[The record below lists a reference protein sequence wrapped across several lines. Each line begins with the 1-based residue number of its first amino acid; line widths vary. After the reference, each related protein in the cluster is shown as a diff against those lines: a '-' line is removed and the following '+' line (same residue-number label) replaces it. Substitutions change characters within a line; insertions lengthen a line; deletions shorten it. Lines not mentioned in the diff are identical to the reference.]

1 MSQIIE
7 FGNDSLA
14 IFKDFLVKKSPKSI
28 LLVTGK
34 NSYKSCGAQSILEKI
49 LINYTFTRFFD
60 FEENPKIEDVAVG
73 VKIFNKINS
82 DLIIAVGGGS
92 VIDMAKLINF
102 FNKKKHPFI
111 NHFSSSLNKKEIVP
125 FVAIPTTSGTGSEAT
140 HFAVVYSNKKKYSLA
155 NNLLLPSLVCIVPKF
170 TYKINNYLTAVT
182 AIDALSQA
190 IESFWNVNSNEE
202 SLKYA
207 QDSIRIIWEHL
218 PKVLKE
224 NNKVD
229 RDMISKASL
238 LSGKAINIT
247 KTTAPHAF
255 SYFLTYKLG
264 IPHGHAVA
272 ITLPFFCRY
281 NNEITLKTNNDKRGF
296 KFVKKKIES
305 ISAILNI
312 RSEMLGTVL
321 QKFLHKIE
329 LTIDFRELENFR
341 VFVEEWKQNVNF
353 ERLKNNPRKVESS
366 VWPELSEYLLKNS
379 IITHN

>member
-1 MSQIIE
+1 
-7 FGNDSLA
+7 
-14 IFKDFLVKKSPKSI
+14 
-28 LLVTGK
+28 
-34 NSYKSCGAQSILEKI
+34 
-49 LINYTFTRFFD
+49 
-60 FEENPKIEDVAVG
+60 
-73 VKIFNKINS
+73 
-82 DLIIAVGGGS
+82 
-92 VIDMAKLINF
+92 
-102 FNKKKHPFI
+102 
-111 NHFSSSLNKKEIVP
+111 
-125 FVAIPTTSGTGSEAT
+125 
-140 HFAVVYSNKKKYSLA
+140 
-155 NNLLLPSLVCIVPKF
+155 
-170 TYKINNYLTAVT
+170 
-182 AIDALSQA
+182 
-190 IESFWNVNSNEE
+190 
-202 SLKYA
+202 
-207 QDSIRIIWEHL
+207 
-218 PKVLKE
+218 
-224 NNKVD
+224 
-229 RDMISKASL
+229 MISKASL

-321 QKFLHKIE
+321 QKFLNKIE

-353 ERLKNNPRKVESS
+353 QRLKNNPRKVESS

-379 IITHN
+379 ITIHN